1 MKYNMSLGLLDY
13 YCGHNTMGRKK
24 IPDNIPELSTS
35 EWKSLIDEWIFS
47 ARNREIMKLYLID
60 DISIEKISEKYKL
73 SARRTQVI
81 VSAENKRDSMG
92 RYSGDAAMD
101 ELRTMMNEERD
112 ETKRR
117 KIQSIIQSL
126 E

>member
-35 EWKSLIDEWIFS
+35 EWKSLIDDRMLDGDYS
-47 ARNREIMKLYLID
+47 
-60 DISIEKISEKYKL
+60 
-73 SARRTQVI
+73 RRGRMN
-81 VSAENKRDSMG
+81 AKRDSMG

-101 ELRTMMNEERD
+101 ELRTMMNEGRD

-117 KIQSIIQSL
+117 KIQSIIQPL